1 MIPLQSRRRRQTFPM
16 SEAQSMKESLFGD
29 ALGDE
34 EEKDLQFLRD
44 VMKLG
49 EDVVHR
55 TQKDGKPLLKTDSG
69 VDVGPGDNDQV
80 EALAEAAKNGDFD
93 SVIQSVKKGIGV
105 NSRTPDG
112 VTLLMYAARH
122 DHLPAI
128 EALLQAG
135 ADINTRDQNGWSA
148 LYHAVVYPGDGS
160 IVERLAKSGLD
171 VNNACESS
179 GETVFQM
186 ASKAYPASKVVMKAL
201 VKCHANVNQ
210 ADSHDHTPLSI
221 AVEDNDFLRV
231 SFLIQECGA
240 VYPPGRSLPKRTKL
254 DIMKLL
260 KSPKRRA
267 SAFS

>member
-1 MIPLQSRRRRQTFPM
+1 M
-16 SEAQSMKESLFGD
+16 SEAQSMEESLSGD
-29 ALGDE
+29 TLGDE
-34 EEKDLQFLRD
+34 EKEDLQILRD
-44 VMKLG
+44 VVNLG
-49 EDVVHR
+49 KDVVHR
-55 TQKDGKPLLKTDSG
+55 TQKDGEQLLKTDSG
-69 VDVGPGDNDQV
+69 VEVGPGDDDQV
-80 EALAEAAKNGDFD
+80 EALAAAAKDEDFD

-105 NSRTPDG
+105 NSRTSDG

-135 ADINTRDQNGWSA
+135 ADINARDQDGWSA
-148 LYHAVVYPGDGS
+148 LHYVTVSPGDGS
-160 IVERLAKSGLD
+160 IVERLVKSGLD

-179 GETVFQM
+179 GETAFQM
-186 ASKAYPASKVVMKAL
+186 ASYAYPASKSVMKAL

-221 AVEDNDFLRV
+221 AVEENIFLRV

-240 VYPPGRSLPKRTKL
+240 VYPPGKSPPNRTKS
-254 DIMKLL
+254 DIMRLL

-267 SAFS
+267 SASP